1 LVVQWFYKQ
10 PVVVMVVPFVASASI
25 SPLVALGHPL
35 VWLTHLAF
43 TLVLFVVAAALA
55 VATFAVVAY

>member
-1 LVVQWFYKQ
+1 
-10 PVVVMVVPFVASASI
+10 MVVPFVASASI

-43 TLVLFVVAAALA
+43 TLVSFVVAAALA